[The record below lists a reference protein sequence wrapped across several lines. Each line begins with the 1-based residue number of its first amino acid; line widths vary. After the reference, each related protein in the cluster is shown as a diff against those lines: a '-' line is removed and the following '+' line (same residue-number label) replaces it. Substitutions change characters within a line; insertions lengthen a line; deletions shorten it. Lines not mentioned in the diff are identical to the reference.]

1 MSSNIN
7 FLSETNH
14 CGQTLLQLVAH
25 GNAIIAELLRLS
37 NYIPPVFFLEDKK
50 YQYIIFDFK
59 YLKNQDAFDNRI
71 TSSADLLD
79 LDENFK
85 DSHMPLLERFYTLF
99 KSIYNYYK
107 DFIKFMNDLDQ
118 GYYIQQTL
126 ESILVNQD
134 GKQLLA
140 ESLYLYGCML
150 LLLDLKIPGPVRE
163 RMLMSYFRYKGAGEI
178 PNIDDVC
185 KLCRSTGFDSTYYL
199 HLKYFAQ
206 QHAHH
211 NTGNNGAIF
220 YDHSNNSSS
229 NNTHDHHSSTHHSP
243 SSNSSGGGNG
253 SGGSG
258 GITPPQYPESYPC
271 DYFNRFALPDQLV
284 SMIIGRLRSDDIYLQ
299 TSYYPLPEHRSVA
312 LSTQAAMLFI
322 ILYFKPNMLNSE
334 QAVMREIVDKHFPD
348 NWVLSYYMGFTVDLT
363 MVWKDFKAANLAIQN
378 IVTLNHVK
386 NLTDNFY
393 NQLLPK
399 LIEQL
404 NQYLIEGVLVEE
416 YVLDNINRLLSC
428 LRECNVTLRW
438 LLLHR
443 TSKNRKVYELIDQM
457 TNSEDILLLL
467 LNTAQ
472 FEFLLKQMFQEML
485 DSKEIK
491 WSECKNQA
499 HLRMIELSQYFSG
512 EKALTPIKDEQL
524 QEWFS
529 EMSNRIIELDY
540 HDSTLAG
547 RRIQQVI
554 SALEDVEQFH
564 QIEQSLQ
571 VKQYLSDTR
580 LLLKKM
586 IRYVN
591 IRESVLV
598 GIAIVSDISYAWE
611 IVGDYVKS
619 MQRRIK
625 KDPSLIIKMRSTFL
639 KLSTMLELP
648 LVRISQAKSQDIV
661 SVSQYYSSELVK
673 FVRFTLEIIPMSMF
687 SILNKIIEVQTNRL
701 EELPTKLPRNELK
714 RFSQLDERYDLSR
727 STYEVSKYTEGILA
741 MERTLMGIVEID
753 PKQLLED
760 GIRKELVRQI
770 AMALHSNLI
779 FNSSQYGFDLLRLS
793 PQQQQQDDITST
805 NSHSN
810 NSSNNSSSSSYRNSI
825 DQFIDQLVSNNTL
838 NNKKMESIP
847 LIEYTRLFEDK
858 LGKLHS
864 QLDGMLRSFEY
875 IQDYVHVYGLKLWQ
889 EEFSRIIM
897 YNVEQECNTYLKRK
911 VFDFQSLYQSEVIPI
926 PRFKSIQSQQ
936 MIDKQSITIL
946 NFMGRLMVELLV
958 QTDSRRT
965 IYIEQL
971 SGWYDYDSNFLNSSS
986 NSNSNNSNSNS
997 SNSSSNNSN
1006 IKKEEIIGL
1015 TCFTLLQ
1022 QTVSSFGLV
1031 GLDLLL
1037 SYRIVTLLNQFVKQY
1052 LKHLNIDSI
1061 KKHLKFFKDFI
1072 TPPNTLPEQLGK
1084 IYEQVLNLLPSQ
1096 IFTHVFLYYVMQVGT
1111 CQLLRKHIASQLLF
1125 TCKLNANPLFNTLT
1139 NLNHAILK
1147 DVEHYFDI
1155 HYKNQANQK
1164 LSQQRLSKHSILP
1177 SSNQSN
1183 QSNNMNNNQSNQSNQ
1198 SNNMNN
1204 ISIKSTR
1211 QLDGV
1216 GYPSENNPIFSELTQ
1231 YLQTS
1236 GMHQPFEKI
1245 YITPNLIIQNSGIG
1259 ISTSSKTSK
1268 NFNSNININ
1277 NNNSNGNIG
1286 DYISV
1291 TMFLFVLNC
1300 IERFIYVP
1308 SIDCLV
1314 SKKKGDILDGTPFIV
1329 GIYTVLKQ
1337 FHSSQTHLFLS
1348 FIGQYI
1354 RANTD
1359 QINIEKKG
1367 ANIPDNVIFMLRF
1380 IQRFCKYGN
1389 ISQKVLEGHV
1399 PSFLFTKLVD

>member
-1 MSSNIN
+1 MSSTIN

-37 NYIPPVFFLEDKK
+37 HYIPPVFFLDDKK

-59 YLKNQDAFDNRI
+59 YLKNQDAYDNRI
-71 TSSADLLD
+71 TSSSDLLD
-79 LDENFK
+79 LDESFK
-85 DSHMPLLERFYTLF
+85 ESHMPILERFYTLF
-99 KSIYNYYK
+99 KAIYNYYK

-140 ESLYLYGCML
+140 ESLYLYGVML
-150 LLLDLKIPGPVRE
+150 MLLDLKIPGIVRE

-199 HLKYFAQ
+199 HREYFY
-206 QHAHH
+206 QHGGGVGS
-211 NTGNNGAIF
+211 NSGAF
-220 YDHSNNSSS
+220 FDYSSESGSSS
-229 NNTHDHHSSTHHSP
+229 GMPTSSSTSP
-243 SSNSSGGGNG
+243 NSPNVV
-253 SGGSG
+253 GGSNMQLHG
-258 GITPPQYPESYPC
+258 APPSFPEAYPT
-271 DYFNRFALPDQLV
+271 DYFNRFPLPDQVV

-312 LSTQAAMLFI
+312 LSTQAAMLYI
-322 ILYFKPNMLNSE
+322 ILYFKPNMLNNE
-334 QAVMREIVDKHFPD
+334 MAIMREIVDKHFPD
-348 NWVLSYYMGFTVDLT
+348 NWVISYYMGFTVDLT
-363 MVWKDFKAANLAIQN
+363 VVWKDFKAANLAIQN

-386 NLTDNFY
+386 NLTESFHNIS
-393 NQLLPK
+393 LPK
-399 LIEQL
+399 LIDQL
-404 NQYLIEGVLVEE
+404 NQYLVEGVLVEE
-416 YVLDNINRLLSC
+416 YVLDNINKLVAC
-428 LRECNVTLRW
+428 LRDCNVTLRW

-443 TSKNRKVYELIDQM
+443 TSQNKKVNELISSM
-457 TNSEDILLLL
+457 TNPEEILLLL

-485 DSKEIK
+485 DSKEAK
-491 WSECKNQA
+491 WTQCKDQA
-499 HLRMIELSQYFSG
+499 QNRMIELSQYFSG

-524 QEWFS
+524 QKWFS
-529 EMSNRIIELDY
+529 DMSSRISELDY

-661 SVSQYYSSELVK
+661 SVSQYYSGELVK
-673 FVRFTLEIIPMSMF
+673 FVRHTLEIIPMSMF
-687 SILNKIIEVQTNRL
+687 SILNKIIDVQTNRL
-701 EELPTKLPRNELK
+701 EELPTKLPRSELK

-727 STYEVSKYTEGILA
+727 ATYEVSKYTEGILA

-770 AMALHSNLI
+770 ALALHSNLI
-779 FNSSQYGFDLLRLS
+779 FTSSQYGFDLLRLS
-793 PQQQQQDDITST
+793 PQQHQDESGGASGSSITSGGG
-805 NSHSN
+805 NVSQRGGGGAN
-810 NSSNNSSSSSYRNSI
+810 NSNYRI
-825 DQFIDQLVSNNTL
+825 DQLIDQLVSNSSL
-838 NNKKMESIP
+838 NNKKMESVL
-847 LIEYTRLFEDK
+847 LIESAKQFEEK
-858 LGKLHS
+858 LTKLYS

-926 PRFKSIQSQQ
+926 PRFRPTLSQQ
-936 MIDKQSITIL
+936 MSDKQSITIL
-946 NFMGRLMVELLV
+946 NFMGRLMVEMLV
-958 QTDSRRT
+958 HTDTRRT
-965 IYIEQL
+965 VYIEQL
-971 SGWYDYDSNFLNSSS
+971 SGWYDYDSCVVPETKQQSDQSV
-986 NSNSNNSNSNS
+986 
-997 SNSSSNNSN
+997 
-1006 IKKEEIIGL
+1006 KQEIIGL
-1015 TCFTLLQ
+1015 TCFSLLQ
-1022 QTVSSFGLV
+1022 QTISSYGLV

-1037 SYRIVTLLNQFVKQY
+1037 SYRIVTLLNQYVKQY
-1052 LKHLNIDSI
+1052 LRHLNDHV
-1061 KKHLKFFKDFI
+1061 KKHIKLFEDYL
-1072 TPPNTLPEQLGK
+1072 TPPNTLPEGLCK
-1084 IYEQVLNLLPSQ
+1084 TYEQILGALPNTF
-1096 IFTHVFLYYVMQVGT
+1096 FTHVFLYYVMQVGT

-1125 TCKLNANPLFNTLT
+1125 TCKLNAMPLYNTLT
-1139 NLNHAILK
+1139 NLNQGILK
-1147 DVEHYFDI
+1147 DVERYFDI
-1155 HYKNQANQK
+1155 HYKNQLNQK
-1164 LSQQRLSKHSILP
+1164 LSTPSLKASPKTSILP
-1177 SSNQSN
+1177 LAQTGSAASSSTTNPPQHG
-1183 QSNNMNNNQSNQSNQ
+1183 
-1198 SNNMNN
+1198 
-1204 ISIKSTR
+1204 IHLSIASTK
-1211 QLDGV
+1211 QLPNSMI

-1236 GMHQPFEKI
+1236 GMHQPFEKV
-1245 YITPNLIIQNSGIG
+1245 YITPQYN
-1259 ISTSSKTSK
+1259 TSSTMTTSSGVSSTY
-1268 NFNSNININ
+1268 NNIQHVA
-1277 NNNSNGNIG
+1277 
-1286 DYISV
+1286 V
-1291 TMFLFVLNC
+1291 TMFLFVLYC
-1300 IERFIYVP
+1300 IERFTYIS

-1314 SKKKGDILDGTPFIV
+1314 SKKKGDILDGTPFII
-1329 GIYTVLKQ
+1329 GIYTILRQ
-1337 FHSSQTHLFLS
+1337 FHSSETHLFLAY
-1348 FIGQYI
+1348 IGQYI

-1367 ANIPDNVIFMLRF
+1367 ASIPDNVIFMLRF
-1380 IQRFCKYGN
+1380 VQRFCKYGN
-1389 ISQKVLEGHV
+1389 ISQKVLDCHV
-1399 PSFLFTKLVD
+1399 PAFLFTKLVD